1 MKIAELVARNSIHI
15 LEALMRDP
23 DVCKKY
29 SELPASTCPPIY
41 VEDVGHLLLI
51 DGAHRVVAAMLRGES
66 EIESLPWPRK

>member
-41 VEDVGHLLLI
+41 VEWVGHHLLI
-51 DGAHRVVAAMLRGES
+51 DGRHRIVAAMLRGDTD
-66 EIESLPWPRK
+66 IPSLPWPRK